1 VDAGYGD
8 LDRGGGFNFRKRLI
22 RKPEHCVL
30 PQKSTTSVKGEI
42 SHVSLFY
49 FP

>member
-1 VDAGYGD
+1 
-8 LDRGGGFNFRKRLI
+8 LI

-42 SHVSLFY
+42 SHVSLLY
-49 FP
+49 FNVNLTKLFEKI